1 MSLVDV
7 AIIVIVVV
15 SLLIGLFRGFIR
27 EVLSLVSW
35 IGALWLAY
43 VYCSWGAAYLEPYV
57 DQPPLRIVLAFAA
70 IFVVALITF
79 SIISYILYRILSL
92 AGVSGVDRSLGT
104 LFGLARGIVIV
115 GILILVATFMDFTT
129 QPWWR
134 DSLLVS
140 YFTPVTEFI
149 RSLLPADISKF
160 VAPKIA

>member
-1 MSLVDV
+1 MSLVDI
-7 AIIVIVVV
+7 AIVVIVVV

-43 VYCSWGAAYLEPYV
+43 VYCPLGASYIEPYI
-57 DQPPLRIVLAFAA
+57 DQPPLRIVLAFAG
-70 IFVVALITF
+70 IFVVALIAF
-79 SIISYILYRILSL
+79 SIVSYILYRVLSL

-104 LFGLARGIVIV
+104 IFGLARGIALV
-115 GILILVATFMDFTT
+115 GILILAATFMDLTS

-134 DSLLVS
+134 ESLLVS

-149 RSLLPADISKF
+149 RSLLPADISQF
-160 VAPKIA
+160 VAPKVV